1 MVHYQDDFEKGTK
14 AQHEIFP
21 IVKKYFSEYDLTGD
35 LIENL
40 DDNDKYD
47 YECDDAVFEVKTRFD
62 VDRNSYKTTLM
73 TCNKVTETNKAI
85 IFIFNF
91 TDEISWIQYD
101 EELFNTFEKK
111 PFSRAN
117 LKRDEKD
124 HYYIPVHHL
133 QTIYKKPSK
142 CLIKLKR

>member
-1 MVHYQDDFEKGTK
+1 MNNEW
-14 AQHEIFP
+14 
-21 IVKKYFSEYDLTGD
+21 L
-35 LIENL
+35 ENL
-40 DDNDKYD
+40 LIYL
-47 YECDDAVFEVKTRFD
+47 
-62 VDRNSYKTTLM
+62 RNNHELLLSFIKQ
-73 TCNKVTETNKAI
+73 NKSLKMLPLEATYLA
-85 IFIFNF
+85 
-91 TDEISWIQYD
+91 WIQYD

-117 LKRDEKD
+117 LKHDEKD